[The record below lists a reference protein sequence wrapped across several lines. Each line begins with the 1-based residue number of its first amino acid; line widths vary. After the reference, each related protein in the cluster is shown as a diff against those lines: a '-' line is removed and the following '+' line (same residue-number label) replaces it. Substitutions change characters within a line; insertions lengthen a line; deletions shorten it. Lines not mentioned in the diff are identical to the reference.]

1 MAGQS
6 TTAQQVQG
14 HLLVDGFGYLN
25 ISDDNVWY
33 CLRSFSFVFLCLMI
47 LALVGVWI
55 LEDKKPP
62 RSQLNSK
69 GGWGKWNY
77 LWPRMWLLLTKI
89 YFTVGFQLYSKLSF
103 YIIALLIINLFF
115 PSNTSST
122 PPVLSHRY
130 SPTPTAWFLY
140 SMWHLSTLDCNIL
153 GWLNMSPYESIKFL
167 TQIWHYPNK

>member
-1 MAGQS
+1 MAF
-6 TTAQQVQG
+6 
-14 HLLVDGFGYLN
+14 DIWIF
-25 ISDDNVWY
+25 
-33 CLRSFSFVFLCLMI
+33 LMI
-47 LALVGVWI
+47 MHGIAFDPFSLFPLFNYTGFSGCVNFWKAKI
-55 LEDKKPP
+55 TP

-69 GGWGKWNY
+69 GAWGKWNY

-115 PSNTSST
+115 PSNTST
-122 PPVLSHRY
+122 PPVLSHCY
-130 SPTPTAWFLY
+130 SPTPMAWFLY

-153 GWLNMSPYESIKFL
+153 GWLNMSPHESIKFL